1 MNVSDAISMHPEVK
15 VAQAHY
21 SLASQINA
29 LSQVNT
35 LTLRHKVSMMTSR
48 RRRRRIGV
56 RRTAVSR
63 KHVPV
68 ERPVEAPETLA
79 ISSPGTGEHG
89 GDKSLRL
96 RERMFYVQD

>member
-1 MNVSDAISMHPEVK
+1 M
-15 VAQAHY
+15 
-21 SLASQINA
+21 
-29 LSQVNT
+29 
-35 LTLRHKVSMMTSR
+35 
-48 RRRRRIGV
+48 